1 MRTLRPGVALTVLA
15 FGAVSMT
22 APTLLAQDAPAAV
35 PAEPPQNDLYP
46 ATLDFGTGLIDIPV
60 AWVSPTN
67 GDLWVQTSAKHIPY
81 NKDGQAALNMSS
93 QWNTNLSI
101 DTHWAGR
108 YELGF
113 SAYSQNPEWGF
124 FGQALLLKEQQGK
137 SWPAIAVGF
146 RNLGSFTHED
156 RMLVGHDVVIDP
168 TGNGA
173 DVTSPFARHFHT
185 TPTLYAVATKSF
197 MLSAT
202 SDASVTLGYGD
213 GLFSDD
219 GDLGSAYNDKG
230 TIAKGLFLGG
240 RYAIHPSPNTRIDF
254 LAENNGWD
262 WNAGVVG
269 TWRGISLGLYG
280 TELEEGGKSAAKGP
294 LYTVYNYTKMNVSL
308 GYSGNLF
315 AIAEGTLLRS
325 RVAELQREQTR
336 LHLELAKR
344 EERITGLEDQLRK
357 AQAGELAEVAKRRQ
371 QLESEIQGERDA
383 IQRAEDRLKALQQGQ
398 QKPPDKPPQSPPP
411 PPPPPASPQPP
422 AR

>member
-1 MRTLRPGVALTVLA
+1 MRTLRPGVALTILA
-15 FGAVSMT
+15 LGAAAIT
-22 APTLLAQDAPAAV
+22 APPSSAQNASAAA

-46 ATLDFGTGLIDIPV
+46 ATLNFGTGLIDDPV

-67 GDLWVQTSAKHIPY
+67 GDIWLQTSAKHIPY
-81 NKDGQAALNMSS
+81 NKDGQAALNFNS

-137 SWPAIAVGF
+137 SWPAIAAGF
-146 RNLGSFTHED
+146 RNLGSFPHEE
-156 RMLVGHDVVIDP
+156 RMLIGHDVQIDSS
-168 TGNGA
+168 GNGA
-173 DVTSPFARHFHT
+173 NVTSPFARHFET

-197 MLSAT
+197 IVGARG
-202 SDASVTLGYGD
+202 DASLTLGYGN

-219 GDLGSAYNDKG
+219 GKLGSAYNDKG

-240 RYAIHPSPNTRIDF
+240 RYAFHPSPNTRLDII
-254 LAENNGWD
+254 AENNGWD

-280 TELEEGGKSAAKGP
+280 TELEEGGKSATKGP

-315 AIAEGTLLRS
+315 DIAQGTVLRS
-325 RVAELQREQTR
+325 RVAQLQREQTR

-344 EERITGLEDQLRK
+344 EERITSLEDQLRR

-371 QLESEIQGERDA
+371 QLEAEIQGERDA
-383 IQRAEDRLKALQQGQ
+383 IQRAEDRLKALQQGE
-398 QKPPDKPPQSPPP
+398 QKPPAKPPTPPSTPQSPP
-411 PPPPPASPQPP
+411 
-422 AR
+422 R

>member
-15 FGAVSMT
+15 FGAVVIT
-22 APTLLAQDAPAAV
+22 ARASSAQDASAAAPV
-35 PAEPPQNDLYP
+35 EPPQNDLYP
-46 ATLDFGTGLIDIPV
+46 ATLDFGTGLIDDPV
-60 AWVSPTN
+60 AWVSPN
-67 GDLWVQTSAKHIPY
+67 SGDIWVQTSAKHIPY
-81 NKDGQAALNMSS
+81 NKDGQASLNLNS

-101 DTHWAGR
+101 DTHWGGR

-146 RNLGSFTHED
+146 RNLGSFPHED
-156 RMLVGHDVVIDP
+156 RMLVGHDVQIDP
-168 TGNGA
+168 AGNGA
-173 DVTSPFARHFHT
+173 DVTSPFARHFQT
-185 TPTLYAVATKSF
+185 TPTLYGVATKSF
-197 MLSAT
+197 TVGAR
-202 SDASVTLGYGD
+202 SDASLTLGYGD

-240 RYAIHPSPNTRIDF
+240 RYAFHPSPNTRIDVV
-254 LAENNGWD
+254 AENNGWD

-280 TELEEGGKSAAKGP
+280 SELEEGGKSAAKGP

-315 AIAEGTLLRS
+315 DIAQGTVLRS

-344 EERITGLEDQLRK
+344 EERVTSLEDQLRK

-383 IQRAEDRLKALQQGQ
+383 IQRAEDRLKALQQGDQ
-398 QKPPDKPPQSPPP
+398 TPPTSPP
-411 PPPPPASPQPP
+411 STTKQPP
-422 AR
+422 R